1 MSLQDETE
9 TCNISKLRGIA
20 VAPKGPGG
28 GGGGATVLRVTT
40 FGRGKVVNQEEED
53 DKNKTLGGNLKVCCS
68 CFCVCWFKVLKL
80 TEIENTS
87 ED

>member
-28 GGGGATVLRVTT
+28 GGGGGYGPACNNLWK
-40 FGRGKVVNQEEED
+40 GESGEPGGGGWQEQ
-53 DKNKTLGGNLKVCCS
+53 NVR
-68 CFCVCWFKVLKL
+68 W
-80 TEIENTS
+80 
-87 ED
+87 